1 MLRNLPVDLRKRER
15 LRKEDRER
23 AAREQQARQNLKK
36 SVTTRVEE
44 PGFDF
49 KKLLSLFARR
59 WYILL
64 VGVAIGLTG
73 AYLVNAY
80 SVRVF
85 KSELIFHICEE
96 QSPFSRLDAGLGLE
110 EESRSAFVEK
120 LIAVLRSRSHNSKII
135 QALDLRV
142 KYQKEKGLSVEDL
155 YRNSPFFI
163 SFIDSTQSP
172 CVSAVYVTG
181 GDHPTMEFLLTK
193 AERANDEFFSSLP
206 ADAVVDE
213 GSVTVPFTWGEPVS
227 LFGCNM
233 LPSLNEEVEFD
244 PNANYSF
251 SVISEDALI
260 KDLLSRLSIAEAFDS
275 EFIFKMSLEG
285 SSPQRADDYPNTSI
299 QLLQEYEVEQKNQQA
314 ENTIR
319 FIRSQI
325 LHLTD
330 TINIIQARM
339 SAHRRLNATI
349 DLSSEGQ
356 MLFEKRTTLQEN
368 LAGLTYK
375 EQYFAYLSDYLR
387 KGQNYYGLLAPST
400 ARIED
405 QLLHKLV
412 TDVVNLSIELQE
424 LQVSVQEESPVLN
437 RKKQELDAIKRSL
450 AENVDNLENGVRI
463 EKAALSEE
471 LKILNKKIASLP
483 GKEQAFIDIQ
493 RQFEVT
499 NEQLV
504 YLLRKLSETEMMK
517 AGTTPNTAIIDE
529 AVYAGTEPIR
539 PVPSKNYL
547 IGFLLGLGI
556 PAGLLAAFGLLGD
569 KILSEADVI
578 QATGIPVAGRVF
590 ECPFDTQN
598 VVFDFSD
605 SPTAESFRGIRSN
618 IRFALQD
625 SDSADSKII
634 LITSSVG
641 GEGKTFTSINLAES
655 FASAGLR
662 TVLVELDLRKP
673 KVFSAKGVSNDKGIT
688 SYLFGQHT
696 LEEIIRPLEGSHLD
710 LVTSGPLSPNPSEL
724 FVSKKFEKL
733 VHELKERY
741 DFIVF
746 DTAPLGL
753 VSDTNELMKFADVNL
768 YLVRYNYS
776 RKSHL
781 EPLVSYHQEKRAKR
795 LYLVLNDIPK
805 SEKGSFGY
813 GFGYD
818 KGYKPAT

>member
-1 MLRNLPVDLRKRER
+1 M
-15 LRKEDRER
+15 
-23 AAREQQARQNLKK
+23 
-36 SVTTRVEE
+36 
-44 PGFDF
+44 
-49 KKLLSLFARR
+49 
-59 WYILL
+59 
-64 VGVAIGLTG
+64 
-73 AYLVNAY
+73 
-80 SVRVF
+80 
-85 KSELIFHICEE
+85 
-96 QSPFSRLDAGLGLE
+96 
-110 EESRSAFVEK
+110 
-120 LIAVLRSRSHNSKII
+120 
-135 QALDLRV
+135 

-206 ADAVVDE
+206 ADAVLDE

-285 SSPQRADDYPNTSI
+285 SSPQRADDYLNTSI

-314 ENTIR
+314 ENTLR

-387 KGQNYYGLLAPST
+387 KRQNYYGLMAPS
-400 ARIED
+400 AAGIED

-598 VVFDFSD
+598 VVFDFPD

-696 LEEIIRPLEGSHLD
+696 PEEIIRPLEGSHLD

-741 DFIVF
+741 DLIVF